1 MKGKL
6 LAATALATALSASAF
21 AADLP
26 SIKAPLPIPLPP
38 PLWTGFYV
46 GVNAGG
52 TFGGNSGLTG
62 SAGDNFD
69 DFAPAAAGA
78 AGALSATAAGIRNA
92 SSLAFIGGG
101 QIGFDYQFNPRF
113 VVELEGDIVG
123 VASSS
128 GNTTFVGAARDPLGS
143 PTTMLTA
150 AQFQASLDY
159 LGTVRGRLGYLVT
172 PTLLLYGTA
181 GLAYA
186 GVNFSAAYATLDLAN
201 VYGAAFNSPSYSDTR
216 VGWTAGAGVE
226 WMFMPNW
233 SAKVEYL
240 YYDLGSATLNAVITG
255 TNNLTG
261 ATGYG
266 YATSTSA
273 RFNGNLVRAGVSY
286 HFSWATPTAVLA
298 KY

>member
-1 MKGKL
+1 MSVWRAQRQYNLRRRG
-6 LAATALATALSASAF
+6 AGSARQP
-21 AADLP
+21 DD
-26 SIKAPLPIPLPP
+26 
-38 PLWTGFYV
+38 
-46 GVNAGG
+46 NAHRCPV
-52 TFGGNSGLTG
+52 SGL
-62 SAGDNFD
+62 AR
-69 DFAPAAAGA
+69 
-78 AGALSATAAGIRNA
+78 L
-92 SSLAFIGGG
+92 
-101 QIGFDYQFNPRF
+101 PR
-113 VVELEGDIVG
+113 
-123 VASSS
+123 
-128 GNTTFVGAARDPLGS
+128 
-143 PTTMLTA
+143 
-150 AQFQASLDY
+150 
-159 LGTVRGRLGYLVT
+159 TVRGRLGYLVT